1 MKKPVEIEEI
11 DPGRLEQ
18 LLARIKSAVSAEDYV
33 LIEKIVKSLLWL
45 TKLVGTQGTTLRRLR
60 RLVGMP
66 GSEKTSALI
75 GVKAPGEAGT
85 QDPQDPDGT
94 GGGAPQGPGSPGV
107 NAGAPP
113 ASAIAAEPP
122 KPERVKAK
130 VKVKGHGRL
139 ACSAY
144 PGAVHVAV
152 AHECLRVGD
161 KCPGCGRGTL
171 FTMSEPAQFLRIT
184 GQAPLVALCWD
195 CQRLRCSACGLI
207 YTARAP
213 EEALGNKY
221 DEKAVAMMALLRYG
235 FGVPSHRL
243 ERLQGDL
250 KTPVPTSTQWE
261 AVDGRVSDVKPV
273 CKELIRQ
280 AAQATTLFIDDTLV
294 RILAFLGKRRAK
306 REALGELEN
315 PERTGLHTTGVVAI
329 TGEGHTIAVILSGRK
344 HAGENLSDLLD
355 QREANLPPPLQM
367 SDALSCNCPKGH
379 SVIDCRC
386 MAHAR
391 RNFVYE
397 LDSFPGEGRHVLE
410 KIAEVYKVD
419 DDCREKALSPEE
431 RLQTHRRVSL
441 PIMDALRTWMKAQ
454 LEEKRVEPN
463 SGLGKAFNYMLNR
476 WDKLTVFL
484 RVAGAPL
491 DNNCVERLLKMAI
504 RHRNN
509 SLFFLTQ
516 HGADVADVYMTLIYT
531 AQLHG
536 ENPFEYLT
544 ALMRH
549 ARDVAQTP
557 ADWLPWTFRDTL
569 RRIAERHAANL
580 LAQAA

>member
-11 DPGRLEQ
+11 DPGRLE
-18 LLARIKSAVSAEDYV
+18 LMLARIKSAVSAEDYV
-33 LIEKIVKSLLWL
+33 LIEKIVKSLQWL

-66 GSEKTSALI
+66 GSEKTSALV
-75 GVKAPGEAGT
+75 GVKAPGGPVPE
-85 QDPQDPDGT
+85 DPLDPDGA
-94 GGGAPQGPGSPGV
+94 GGGGPQGPGTPGV

-113 ASAIAAEPP
+113 ADAMAAEPP

-130 VKVKGHGRL
+130 VKGHGRL
-139 ACSAY
+139 PGSAY

-152 AHECLRVGD
+152 LHERLRVGER
-161 KCPGCGRGTL
+161 CPDCGRGTL
-171 FTMSEPAQFLRIT
+171 FNMPEPAQFLRIT

-195 CQRLRCSACGLI
+195 CQRLRCSACGMI

-213 EEALGNKY
+213 EEAQGDKY

-250 KTPVPTSTQWE
+250 KTPVPSTTQWD
-261 AVDGRVSDVKPV
+261 AVDERVSGVEPV

-280 AAQATTLFIDDTLV
+280 AAQATTLFVDDTMV
-294 RILAFLGKRRAK
+294 RILAFLGKRRTK
-306 REALGELEN
+306 LEALGKLEN

-344 HAGENLSDLLD
+344 HAGENLSDLLAK
-355 QREANLPPPLQM
+355 REANLPPPLQM
-367 SDALSCNCPKGH
+367 SDALACNSPKGH

-431 RLQTHRRVSL
+431 RLQTHQRESL
-441 PIMDALRTWMKAQ
+441 PIMDALRAWMKAQ

-491 DNNCVERLLKMAI
+491 DNNIAERLLKMAI

-549 ARDVAQTP
+549 ARDVAKTP
-557 ADWLPWTFRDTL
+557 TDWLPWTFRETL
-569 RRIAERHAANL
+569 RRIAERHASNL
-580 LAQAA
+580 LSQAA